1 MRVKTVVAFKD
12 LKEKKLRIIG
22 EEFDCSKERYEE
34 IIKVGPYVELAP
46 EKPDGSEEKE
56 EPGKAQGEEPKEAKK
71 RTRNKK
77 TEQKEGDL

>member
-1 MRVKTVVAFKD
+1 MRVKTVVTFKD

-34 IIKVGPYVELAP
+34 IIKVGAYVEP
-46 EKPDGSEEKE
+46 VQEKPDGSEEKE
-56 EPGKAQGEEPKEAKK
+56 EPGKVQEEEPKEVK
-71 RTRNKK
+71 RRARNKK

>member
-1 MRVKTVVAFKD
+1 MRVKTVVTFKD

-34 IIKVGPYVELAP
+34 IIKVGAYVELVQ

-56 EPGKAQGEEPKEAKK
+56 EPKEVK
-71 RTRNKK
+71 RRARNKK